1 MTTGATGSG
10 RPRPLIKCVYLP
22 VLQQSALVAEDREG
36 GPAEPVPT
44 HSGRTC
50 CFTAGLRPL
59 VFCVCL
65 LAAANAVPLGPRAPH
80 RWGTVRHETC
90 RGTWL

>member
-36 GPAEPVPT
+36 GPAEPV
-44 HSGRTC
+44 HIRAGRS
-50 CFTAGLRPL
+50 ALYRWIAPPR
-59 VFCVCL
+59 VCVL
-65 LAAANAVPLGPRAPH
+65 QPRTLCRLDPE
-80 RWGTVRHETC
+80 RHTGGA
-90 RGTWL
+90 R